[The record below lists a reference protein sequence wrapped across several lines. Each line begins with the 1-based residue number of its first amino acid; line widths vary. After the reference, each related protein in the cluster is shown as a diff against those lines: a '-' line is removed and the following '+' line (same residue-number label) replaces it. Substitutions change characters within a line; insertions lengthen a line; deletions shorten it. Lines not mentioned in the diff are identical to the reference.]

1 MTTINR
7 GRAILLV
14 EDNPMDLD
22 LTVRALSSSRLVNPI
37 EVARDGEEALAK
49 LALWDAGAPTPAVI
63 LLDLRLPRVT
73 GLEVLETLKRHSRY
87 SAIPVVVLTTSGE
100 DADIQR
106 AYALGVNSYIVKPVE
121 FAKFLEVAQQIEVY
135 WCLLNQPSL

>member
-1 MTTINR
+1 VTTANR
-7 GRAILLV
+7 GRAVLLV

-22 LTVRALSSSRLVNPI
+22 LTVRALSASRLVNPI
-37 EVARDGEEALAK
+37 EVARDGEEALAQ
-49 LALWDAGAPTPAVI
+49 LARWDAGAVPPAVV
-63 LLDLRLPRVT
+63 LLDLRLPRIS
-73 GLEVLETLKRHSRY
+73 GLEVLEAFKRHPRFG
-87 SAIPVVVLTTSGE
+87 AVPVVVLTTSRE

-106 AYALGVNSYIVKPVE
+106 AYALGANSYIVKPVE

>member
-1 MTTINR
+1 MTSENR

-22 LTVRALSSSRLVNPI
+22 LAMRALTSRRLVNPI
-37 EVARDGEEALAK
+37 EVARDGEEALVH
-49 LALWDAGAPTPAVI
+49 LARWDAGAAPAAVV
-63 LLDLRLPRVT
+63 LLDLRLPRAS
-73 GLEVLETLKRHSRY
+73 GLEVLEAFKRHPRFG
-87 SAIPVVVLTTSGE
+87 AVPVVVLTTSRE

-106 AYALGVNSYIVKPVE
+106 AYALGANSYIVKPVE
-121 FAKFLEVAQQIEVY
+121 FEKFLDVAQQIEVY